1 MTSRILPPDEWPCLD
16 QTLLASVWRT
26 MRPECSEVIVVEDE
40 DGQIV
45 GSVALL
51 TTLHAECLSVT
62 GGAGV
67 ARALWTALQARVQA
81 AGGVAVWGA
90 ATEAPMRRLLTRHA
104 EPIPGDHF
112 LVRV

>member
-1 MTSRILPPDEWPCLD
+1 MTTRLLPPDEWPRLET
-16 QTLLASVWRT
+16 TLLASVWRT
-26 MRPECSEVIVVEDE
+26 LNPAYAEVIVVEQ

-51 TTLHAECLSVT
+51 STLHAECLSVE

-67 ARALWTALQARVQA
+67 ARALWTALRDRVHA
-81 AGGVAVWGA
+81 AGGQAVWGA
-90 ATEAPMRRLLTRHA
+90 SMDAPMQRLLARHA

-112 LVRV
+112 LVRM